1 MTGNEIAIVGE
12 IIHRAL
18 PALYWATEAD
28 RAIEHPSV
36 IQRILTHLGRPRG
49 RHRVRRPCEWMD
61 QSCDVYTNVLTLFGR
76 FRTLGFYGCL

>member
-1 MTGNEIAIVGE
+1 MKSRLLAKSSIEHCPHCIGQLKLIA
-12 IIHRAL
+12 
-18 PALYWATEAD
+18 
-28 RAIEHPSV
+28 AIEHFAV
-36 IQRILTHLGRPRG
+36 IQPILTHLGRPRG